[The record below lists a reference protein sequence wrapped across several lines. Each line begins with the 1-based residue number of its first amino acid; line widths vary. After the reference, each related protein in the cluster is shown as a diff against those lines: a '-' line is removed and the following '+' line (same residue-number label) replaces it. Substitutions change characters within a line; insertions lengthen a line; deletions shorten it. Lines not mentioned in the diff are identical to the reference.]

1 MNVGSDDEVCR
12 IVDEVIAVIDA
23 SGLDYYVG
31 PFETTVEGDFD
42 SCMELVKRCIEAGA
56 AAGCAESASYVKVS
70 YRPTA
75 DVMSTGRKIGKYHP
89 GDPDLVRGRQ
99 TLHSEGSSRPRQPSA
114 SPSPAPSRVRRAVI
128 PPATVAV
135 LLL

>member
-1 MNVGSDDEVCR
+1 MNCSVALQYLPMNVGSDDEVCR

-75 DVMSTGRKIGKYHP
+75 DVMSTGRKIGKYHL
-89 GDPDLVRGRQ
+89 GDPDLVTR
-99 TLHSEGSSRPRQPSA
+99 EA
-114 SPSPAPSRVRRAVI
+114 D
-128 PPATVAV
+128 VA
-135 LLL
+135 